1 MNIQKALTSLLKH
14 RTSQVKNLFVNYCG
28 PPLLALSGFFILCG
42 VVLQIRG
49 QNPFEFYNIIFISA
63 FSSLDDFGYVLF
75 NATPLIFTGLAVAI
89 AYKSGLFNIGCE
101 GQLYVG
107 AFAAAWIGIHL
118 NLPAFLLIPLCVGS
132 AVMAGAA
139 WSAIPGFL
147 KARYG
152 AT

>member
-1 MNIQKALTSLLKH
+1 MW
-14 RTSQVKNLFVNYCG
+14 RCY
-28 PPLLALSGFFILCG
+28 
-42 VVLQIRG
+42 LQIRG
-49 QNPFEFYNIIFISA
+49 QNPFEFYTIIFISA

-132 AVMAGAA
+132 AVMAGARVERD
-139 WSAIPGFL
+139 PRVL
-147 KARYG
+147 KSEIRR
-152 AT
+152 T